1 MHQTRLLARAF
12 FTRLFESD
20 LMPDGLPQV
29 QLVIW
34 GMLLTATPSAAYAI
48 FSLLRYSKAQFIIP
62 LGPEFDADRLILITL
77 TMISIG
83 VVGLVIWDGVFPDR
97 RDVRVLGVLPIPTHR
112 FVFARL
118 GSLGR
123 VLVLFAT
130 PLCLLQSVAFGL
142 TVTGF
147 GAPISRIHGIAAHF
161 VTVAVACVFVFC
173 ALIAAQ
179 CLLLLL
185 FGKRA
190 AQAASVTFQVLF
202 AVGLVQLLYFLPD
215 LGRIVRAGGASH
227 EGLAT
232 VAALPPTW
240 FFALYEVLAG
250 TAGDSTTALA
260 KLAVELTVGTAVAAV
275 GLYAASYDRLSQ
287 RALEGV
293 ASRTS
298 ASVFRLAS
306 GSRWLKGLT
315 NRPVTNAVRAFTIQ
329 TLFRSRTHRMMFA
342 VYGGF
347 ALAIILSSAVSIALR
362 NNGAGFWQPGI
373 SMMSM
378 PLVAQFLLL
387 IAIRAIVAIPSE
399 PKARWMFRICEPADR
414 HAAVSGARD
423 AMLLLVVLPTTAFAL
438 LQGLVFWTIGAALA
452 HTTFTF
458 VVGRLL
464 TEILISRTGK
474 LPFACTYFPGSSRIF
489 SLWPLYMLAFF
500 FYTVVFAAIDRALS
514 SRPGKLAWFCL
525 AATVIAQIIVLY
537 RRHTLNALTALR
549 FEEEDPQ
556 AIFQGFQLSE
566 GLAAASL
573 GRGFAARGARF
584 DPASSTRLGESRP
597 TS

>member
-1 MHQTRLLARAF
+1 VHQTRLLARAF
-12 FTRLFESD
+12 FARLFESD

-34 GMLLTATPSAAYAI
+34 GMLLAATPNTAYAI
-48 FSLLRYSKAQFIIP
+48 FALLKYNRAQFFMP
-62 LGPEFDADRLILITL
+62 LGPEFDIDRLILITL
-77 TMISIG
+77 SMIAIG

-97 RDVRVLGVLPIPTHR
+97 RDVRVLGVLPIPTRR
-112 FVFARL
+112 FVVGRL
-118 GSLGR
+118 ASLGR
-123 VLVLFAT
+123 VLVLFAL

-142 TVTGF
+142 TVSGF

-161 VTVAVACVFVFC
+161 ATVALACVFVFS
-173 ALIAAQ
+173 ALITAQ

-185 FGKRA
+185 FGRRA

-202 AVGLVQLLYFLPD
+202 AVGLVQLLYFLPE
-215 LGRIVRAGGASH
+215 LGRSLRAGGASH
-227 EGLAT
+227 EGLVT
-232 VAALPPTW
+232 LWALPPTW
-240 FFALYEVLAG
+240 FFGVYEQLAG
-250 TAGDSTTALA
+250 TAGTNSAALGR
-260 KLAVELTVGTAVAAV
+260 LAVQVTLAAAVAAV
-275 GLYAASYDRLSQ
+275 GLYAASYERLSQ

-293 ASRTS
+293 APRAS
-298 ASVFRLAS
+298 AFRPTLRN
-306 GSRWLKGLT
+306 RWLAGVL
-315 NRPVTNAVRAFTIQ
+315 NRPVTHAVRAFTIR

-362 NNGAGFWQPGI
+362 NGGAGFWQPGI

-387 IAIRAIVAIPSE
+387 MAIRGIVAIPSE
-399 PKARWMFRICEPADR
+399 PKARWVFRACEPADR

-438 LQGLVFWTIGAALA
+438 VQGLVFWTVSAALSHA
-452 HTTFTF
+452 AFTF

-464 TEILISRTGK
+464 AEILIARTGK
-474 LPFACTYFPGSSRIF
+474 LPFACTYFPGNSRIF
-489 SLWPLYMLAFF
+489 SLWPLYLLAFF
-500 FYTVVFAAIDRALS
+500 FYTLVFAAIDRALA

-525 AATVIAQIIVLY
+525 AATVAAEIIVLY
-537 RRHTLNALTALR
+537 RRYTLNGLTGLR

-566 GLAAASL
+566 GLAALPRTDDGVNAS
-573 GRGFAARGARF
+573 RGFRAE
-584 DPASSTRLGESRP
+584 PVP
-597 TS
+597 

>member
-34 GMLLTATPSAAYAI
+34 GMLLAATPNTAYAI
-48 FSLLRYSKAQFIIP
+48 FALLKYNRLQFVMP
-62 LGPEFDADRLILITL
+62 LGSEFDVDRLILITL
-77 TMISIG
+77 SMISIG

-147 GAPISRIHGIAAHF
+147 GAPISRIHGITAHF
-161 VTVAVACVFVFC
+161 ATVALACAFVFS
-173 ALIAAQ
+173 ALITAQ

-185 FGKRA
+185 FGRRA

-202 AVGLVQLLYFLPD
+202 AVGLVQLLYFLPE
-215 LGRIVRAGGASH
+215 LGRIVRAGGTSH
-227 EGLAT
+227 EELST
-232 VAALPPTW
+232 VAVLPPTW
-240 FFALYEVLAG
+240 FFGLYEQLAG
-250 TAGDSTTALA
+250 TADANSAALGR
-260 KLAVELTVGTAVAAV
+260 LAVELTIAAAIAAV
-275 GLYAASYDRLSQ
+275 GFYAASYDRLSQ

-293 ASRTS
+293 APRASRS
-298 ASVFRLAS
+298 AFRPARRIS
-306 GSRWLKGLT
+306 WFAGAAH
-315 NRPVTNAVRAFTIQ
+315 RPVTHAVRAFTMR
-329 TLFRSRTHRMMFA
+329 TLFRSRTHRMMLA

-347 ALAIILSSAVSIALR
+347 ALAIIVSSAVSIAFR
-362 NNGAGFWQPGI
+362 NRGAGFWEPGI

-399 PKARWMFRICEPADR
+399 PKARWVFRVCEPADR
-414 HAAVSGARD
+414 HAAVSGARE
-423 AMLLLVVLPTTAFAL
+423 AMLLLVVLPTTVFAL
-438 LQGLVFWTIGAALA
+438 VQGLVFWKPGAALSHA
-452 HTTFTF
+452 AFTF
-458 VVGRLL
+458 VLGRLL
-464 TEILISRTGK
+464 AEILIVRTGK
-474 LPFACTYFPGSSRIF
+474 LPFACTYFPGNSRIF
-489 SLWPLYMLAFF
+489 SLWPIYLLAFF
-500 FYTVVFAAIDRALS
+500 FYTVVFAVVDRALS

-525 AATVIAQIIVLY
+525 SATVLAEMIVLY
-537 RRHTLNALTALR
+537 RKHVLNALTGLR
-549 FEEEDPQ
+549 FDEEDPQ

-566 GLAAASL
+566 GLAALPRTDQELNAS
-573 GRGFAARGARF
+573 RGFRAE
-584 DPASSTRLGESRP
+584 PVP
-597 TS
+597 

>member
-20 LMPDGLPQV
+20 LMPEGLPQV

-34 GMLLTATPSAAYAI
+34 GMLLAATPNTAYAI
-48 FSLLRYSKAQFIIP
+48 FALLKYNRAQFVMP
-62 LGPEFDADRLILITL
+62 LGPEFDVDRLILITL
-77 TMISIG
+77 SMIAIG

-112 FVFARL
+112 FVLARL
-118 GSLGR
+118 ASLGR

-147 GAPISRIHGIAAHF
+147 GAPISRIHGISAHF
-161 VTVAVACVFVFC
+161 VTVAIACAFVFS
-173 ALIAAQ
+173 ALITAQ

-185 FGKRA
+185 FGRRA

-202 AVGLVQLLYFLPD
+202 AVGLVQLLFFLPE
-215 LGRIVRAGGASH
+215 LGRILRAGGAAH
-227 EGLAT
+227 EELST
-232 VAALPPTW
+232 LAALPPTW
-240 FFALYEVLAG
+240 FFGLYEVLAG
-250 TAGDSTTALA
+250 TAGANSAALA
-260 KLAVELTVGTAVAAV
+260 RLAVGLTIGAAMAAV
-275 GLYAASYDRLSQ
+275 GLYAASYGRLSQ

-293 ASRTS
+293 APRAS
-298 ASVFRLAS
+298 APAFRPV
-306 GSRWLKGLT
+306 GRSRWLGVFA
-315 NRPVTNAVRAFTIQ
+315 NRPVTEAVRAFTIR

-347 ALAIILSSAVSIALR
+347 AFAIILSSAVSIALR
-362 NNGAGFWQPGI
+362 NRGAGFWEPGI

-387 IAIRAIVAIPSE
+387 SAVRAIVGIPSE
-399 PKARWMFRICEPADR
+399 PKARWVFRVSEPGNR
-414 HAAVSGARD
+414 HAAVNGLRD
-423 AMLLLVVLPTTAFAL
+423 AMLVLVVLPTTAFAL
-438 LQGLVFWTIGAALA
+438 VQGVVFWSPAAA
-452 HTTFTF
+452 ISHTAFTF

-464 TEILISRTGK
+464 AEILMSRTGK

-489 SLWPLYMLAFF
+489 SLWPIYLLAFF

-525 AATVIAQIIVLY
+525 AAIVVAEVIVLY
-537 RRHTLNALTALR
+537 RRHVLNAMPGLR

-566 GLAAASL
+566 GLAAAPREAATKSVV
-573 GRGFAARGARF
+573 RSPRSAARAEPF
-584 DPASSTRLGESRP
+584 EAMK
-597 TS
+597 

>member
-1 MHQTRLLARAF
+1 VHQTRLLARAF

-34 GMLLTATPSAAYAI
+34 GMLLAATPTTAYAI
-48 FSLLRYSKAQFIIP
+48 FALLKYNRAQFVMP
-62 LGPEFDADRLILITL
+62 LGPEFDTDRLILITL
-77 TMISIG
+77 SMIAIG

-161 VTVAVACVFVFC
+161 ATVAVACVFVFC

-179 CLLLLL
+179 CLLLLI

-215 LGRIVRAGGASH
+215 LGRVVRAGGASH
-227 EGLAT
+227 EGLSTLAG
-232 VAALPPTW
+232 LPPAW
-240 FFALYEVLAG
+240 FFALYERLAG
-250 TAGDSTTALA
+250 TAGASSTALA
-260 KLAVELTVGTAVAAV
+260 TLGLAVTAGTVIAAV

-293 ASRTS
+293 APRTS
-298 ASVFRLAS
+298 ASMFRPGA
-306 GSRWLKGLT
+306 SRWLTGLT
-315 NRPVTNAVRAFTIQ
+315 NRPVTNAVRIFTIQ
-329 TLFRSRTHRMMFA
+329 TLFRSRTHRMMLA

-399 PKARWMFRICEPADR
+399 PKARWMFRICEPTDR
-414 HAAVSGARD
+414 HAAVRGARD
-423 AMLLLVVLPTTAFAL
+423 AMMLLVVLPTTAFAL
-438 LQGLVFWTIGAALA
+438 LQGVVFWTLGTAVSHMA
-452 HTTFTF
+452 FTF

-464 TEILISRTGK
+464 TELLIPRTGK

-489 SLWPLYMLAFF
+489 SLWPLYLLAFF

-514 SRPGKLAWFCL
+514 SRPGKLAWFCV
-525 AATVIAQIIVLY
+525 AATVIAEIIVLY
-537 RRHTLNALTALR
+537 RRHVLNALSALR

-566 GLAAASL
+566 GLAAAP
-573 GRGFAARGARF
+573 RAAGPLSANPRSA
-584 DPASSTRLGESRP
+584 PP
-597 TS
+597 

>member
-1 MHQTRLLARAF
+1 MHQTRLLARSF

-34 GMLLTATPSAAYAI
+34 GMLLAATPSTAYAI
-48 FSLLRYSKAQFIIP
+48 LLPKKYVRAQLLMP

-77 TMISIG
+77 SMIAIG

-112 FVFARL
+112 FVLARL
-118 GSLGR
+118 ASLGR

-130 PLCLLQSVAFGL
+130 PLCLLQSVVFGL

-147 GAPISRIHGIAAHF
+147 GAPIWRIHGITAHF
-161 VTVAVACVFVFC
+161 ATVALACAFVFC

-185 FGKRA
+185 FGRRA

-202 AVGLVQLLYFLPD
+202 AVGLVQLLFFLPE
-215 LGRIVRAGGASH
+215 LGRILRAGGASH
-227 EGLAT
+227 EGLST
-232 VAALPPTW
+232 LSALPPTW
-240 FFALYEVLAG
+240 FFGLYEQLAG
-250 TAGDSTTALA
+250 TADANSAALGR
-260 KLAVELTVGTAVAAV
+260 LAIELTIGAAITAI

-293 ASRTS
+293 APRASAFRPTVRSR
-298 ASVFRLAS
+298 RLA
-306 GSRWLKGLT
+306 GT
-315 NRPVTNAVRAFTIQ
+315 VNHPVAHAVRAFTIR

-347 ALAIILSSAVSIALR
+347 ALAFILSSAVSIALR
-362 NNGAGFWQPGI
+362 NHGAGFWQPGI

-399 PKARWMFRICEPADR
+399 PKARWVFRACEPADR
-414 HAAVSGARD
+414 HAALSGARD
-423 AMLLLVVLPTTAFAL
+423 AMLLLVVLPTTVFAL
-438 LQGLVFWTIGAALA
+438 VQGVVFWTLSAALA
-452 HTTFTF
+452 HAAFT
-458 VVGRLL
+458 VVLGRLL
-464 TEILISRTGK
+464 AEILISRTGK
-474 LPFACTYFPGSSRIF
+474 LPFACTYFPGNSRIF
-489 SLWPLYMLAFF
+489 SLWPIYLLAFF
-500 FYTVVFAAIDRALS
+500 IYTVAFAAIDRALS
-514 SRPGKLAWFCL
+514 SRPGKLVWFCL
-525 AATVIAQIIVLY
+525 AATLAAQLIVLY
-537 RRHTLNALTALR
+537 RKHVLNALTSLR

-566 GLAAASL
+566 GLAALPRTEPGLNAS
-573 GRGFAARGARF
+573 RGFRAE
-584 DPASSTRLGESRP
+584 PVP
-597 TS
+597 

>member
-34 GMLLTATPSAAYAI
+34 GMLLAATPNTAYAI
-48 FSLLRYSKAQFIIP
+48 FALLKYNRAQFVMP
-62 LGPEFDADRLILITL
+62 LGPEFDVDRLILITL
-77 TMISIG
+77 SMIAIG
-83 VVGLVIWDGVFPDR
+83 VVGLVIWDGVFPDH

-112 FVFARL
+112 FVLARL
-118 GSLGR
+118 ASLGR

-147 GAPISRIHGIAAHF
+147 GAPISRIHGISAHF
-161 VTVAVACVFVFC
+161 VTVAIACAFVFS
-173 ALIAAQ
+173 ALITAQ

-185 FGKRA
+185 FGRRA

-202 AVGLVQLLYFLPD
+202 AVGLVQLLFFLPE
-215 LGRIVRAGGASH
+215 LGRILRAGGASH
-227 EGLAT
+227 EQLST
-232 VAALPPTW
+232 LAALPPTW
-240 FFALYEVLAG
+240 FFGLYELLAG
-250 TAGDSTTALA
+250 TAGANSAALA
-260 KLAVELTVGTAVAAV
+260 RLAVGLTIGAALAAI

-293 ASRTS
+293 APRAS
-298 ASVFRLAS
+298 AAGFRPA
-306 GSRWLKGLT
+306 GRSRWLAGFA
-315 NRPVTNAVRAFTIQ
+315 NRPVTEAVRAFTIR

-347 ALAIILSSAVSIALR
+347 AVAIILSSAVSIALR
-362 NNGAGFWQPGI
+362 NRGAGFWEPGI
-373 SMMSM
+373 GMMSM

-387 IAIRAIVAIPSE
+387 SAVRAIVGIPSE
-399 PKARWMFRICEPADR
+399 PKARWVFRVAEPANR
-414 HAAVSGARD
+414 HAAVSGLRD
-423 AMLLLVVLPTTAFAL
+423 AMLLLIVVPTTVFAL
-438 LQGLVFWTIGAALA
+438 VQGAVFWTPGAAISHA
-452 HTTFTF
+452 AFTF

-464 TEILISRTGK
+464 AEILVSRTGK

-489 SLWPLYMLAFF
+489 SLWPLYLLAFF

-525 AATVIAQIIVLY
+525 AAFIAAEIIVLY
-537 RRHTLNALTALR
+537 RRHALNAMPGLR

-566 GLAAASL
+566 GLAAAPRSAV
-573 GRGFAARGARF
+573 REQPTFPVSPSA
-584 DPASSTRLGESRP
+584 PAP
-597 TS
+597 

>member
-1 MHQTRLLARAF
+1 VHQTRLLARAF

-34 GMLLTATPSAAYAI
+34 GMLLAATPNTAYAI
-48 FSLLRYSKAQFIIP
+48 FALLKYNRAQFLMP

-77 TMISIG
+77 SMIAIG

-112 FVFARL
+112 FVLARL
-118 GSLGR
+118 ASLGR
-123 VLVLFAT
+123 VFVLFAT

-147 GAPISRIHGIAAHF
+147 GAQISRIHGITAHF
-161 VTVAVACVFVFC
+161 ATVAIACAFVFS
-173 ALIAAQ
+173 ALITAQ
-179 CLLLLL
+179 CLLLLV
-185 FGKRA
+185 FGRRA

-202 AVGLVQLLYFLPD
+202 AVGLVQLLFFLPE
-215 LGRIVRAGGASH
+215 LGRILRAGGASH
-227 EGLAT
+227 EGLST
-232 VAALPPTW
+232 LSALPPTW
-240 FFALYEVLAG
+240 FFGLYEQLAG
-250 TAGDSTTALA
+250 TADPNSTALGR
-260 KLAVELTVGTAVAAV
+260 LAIELTIGTAITAI

-293 ASRTS
+293 APRT
-298 ASVFRLAS
+298 SVFRPTVRSRGLA
-306 GSRWLKGLT
+306 GGVHRQ
-315 NRPVTNAVRAFTIQ
+315 VTHAVRAFTIR

-362 NNGAGFWQPGI
+362 NHGEGFWQPGI

-399 PKARWMFRICEPADR
+399 PKARWVFRACEPADR
-414 HAAVSGARD
+414 HAAVNGARD
-423 AMLLLVVLPTTAFAL
+423 AMLLLVVLPTTVFAL
-438 LQGLVFWTIGAALA
+438 LQGAVFWTLSAAFSHA
-452 HTTFTF
+452 AFTF
-458 VVGRLL
+458 VLGRLL
-464 TEILISRTGK
+464 AEILLSRTGK
-474 LPFACTYFPGSSRIF
+474 LPFACTYFPGNSRIF
-489 SLWPLYMLAFF
+489 SLWPIYLVAFF
-500 FYTVVFAAIDRALS
+500 FYTVVFAVIDRALS

-525 AATVIAQIIVLY
+525 AATLIAQLLVLY
-537 RRHTLNALTALR
+537 RKHVLNALTALR

-566 GLAAASL
+566 GLAALPRTDQGLSAS
-573 GRGFAARGARF
+573 RGFRAE
-584 DPASSTRLGESRP
+584 PVP
-597 TS
+597 

>member
-34 GMLLTATPSAAYAI
+34 GMLLAATPNTAYAI
-48 FSLLRYSKAQFIIP
+48 FALLKYNRAQFVMP
-62 LGPEFDADRLILITL
+62 LGPEFDVDRLILITL
-77 TMISIG
+77 SMIAIG

-112 FVFARL
+112 FVLARL
-118 GSLGR
+118 SALGR

-147 GAPISRIHGIAAHF
+147 GASISRIHGISAHF
-161 VTVAVACVFVFC
+161 VIVAVACAFVFS
-173 ALIAAQ
+173 ALITAQ

-185 FGKRA
+185 FGRRA

-202 AVGLVQLLYFLPD
+202 AVGLVQLLFFLPE
-215 LGRIVRAGGASH
+215 LGRILRAGGASH
-227 EGLAT
+227 EKLST
-232 VAALPPTW
+232 LAALPPTW
-240 FFALYEVLAG
+240 FFGLYELLAG
-250 TAGDSTTALA
+250 TAGANSAALA
-260 KLAVELTVGTAVAAV
+260 RLAVGLTIGAALAAV

-287 RALEGV
+287 RALEGTAPR
-293 ASRTS
+293 ASAPALRPG
-298 ASVFRLAS
+298 AR
-306 GSRWLKGLT
+306 SRWRARFA
-315 NRPVTNAVRAFTIQ
+315 NRPVTEAVRAFTIR

-347 ALAIILSSAVSIALR
+347 AVAIILSSGVSIALR
-362 NNGAGFWQPGI
+362 NRGAGFWEPGI

-387 IAIRAIVAIPSE
+387 SAIRAIVGIPSE
-399 PKARWMFRICEPADR
+399 PKARWVFRVAEPANR
-414 HAAVSGARD
+414 HAAVSGLRD
-423 AMLLLVVLPTTAFAL
+423 AMLVLVVLPTTAFAL
-438 LQGLVFWTIGAALA
+438 VQGMVFWTLAAA
-452 HTTFTF
+452 ISHAAFTF

-464 TEILISRTGK
+464 AEILMSRTGK

-489 SLWPLYMLAFF
+489 SLWPLYLLAFF
-500 FYTVVFAAIDRALS
+500 FYTVVFAAIDRALA
-514 SRPGKLAWFCL
+514 SRPGKLAWFCV
-525 AATVIAQIIVLY
+525 AATVVAEMIVFY
-537 RRHTLNALTALR
+537 RRHVLNAMPGLR
-549 FEEEDPQ
+549 FDEEDPQ

-566 GLAAASL
+566 GLAAAP
-573 GRGFAARGARF
+573 REK
-584 DPASSTRLGESRP
+584 PAGESGPNGVRAESFEA
-597 TS
+597 TR

>member
-34 GMLLTATPSAAYAI
+34 GMLLAATPNTAYAI
-48 FSLLRYSKAQFIIP
+48 FALLKYNRLQFLMP
-62 LGPEFDADRLILITL
+62 LGPEFDVDRLILITL
-77 TMISIG
+77 SMIAIG

-97 RDVRVLGVLPIPTHR
+97 RDVRVLGVLPIPTRR
-112 FVFARL
+112 FVLARL
-118 GSLGR
+118 ASLGR

-147 GAPISRIHGIAAHF
+147 GAPISRIHGITAHF
-161 VTVAVACVFVFC
+161 ATVAIACVFVFC
-173 ALIAAQ
+173 ALITAQ

-185 FGKRA
+185 FGRRA

-202 AVGLVQLLYFLPD
+202 AVGLVQLLYFLPE
-215 LGRIVRAGGASH
+215 LGRILRAGGASH
-227 EGLAT
+227 EELST
-232 VAALPPTW
+232 LAALPPTW
-240 FFALYEVLAG
+240 FFGLYEQLAG
-250 TAGDSTTALA
+250 TADANSAALGR
-260 KLAVELTVGTAVAAV
+260 LAVELTIAAAIAAV

-293 ASRTS
+293 APRTS
-298 ASVFRLAS
+298 APAFRPAARSNRLA
-306 GSRWLKGLT
+306 GAV
-315 NRPVTNAVRAFTIQ
+315 NHPVTHAVRAFTIR

-347 ALAIILSSAVSIALR
+347 ALAIIVSSAVSIALR
-362 NNGAGFWQPGI
+362 NRGAGFWEPGI

-399 PKARWMFRICEPADR
+399 PKARWVFRVCEPADR

-438 LQGLVFWTIGAALA
+438 VQGLVFWTLSAALSHA
-452 HTTFTF
+452 AFTF
-458 VVGRLL
+458 VLGRLL
-464 TEILISRTGK
+464 AEILIVRTGK
-474 LPFACTYFPGSSRIF
+474 LPFACTYFPGNSRIF
-489 SLWPLYMLAFF
+489 SLWPIYMLAFF
-500 FYTVVFAAIDRALS
+500 FYTVVFAVIDRALS

-525 AATVIAQIIVLY
+525 AATVAAQIIVLY
-537 RRHTLNALTALR
+537 RKHVLNALPALR

-566 GLAAASL
+566 GLAALPRTDQEINAS
-573 GRGFAARGARF
+573 RRF
-584 DPASSTRLGESRP
+584 RAEPVP
-597 TS
+597 

>member
-1 MHQTRLLARAF
+1 MHQTGLLARAF

-34 GMLLTATPSAAYAI
+34 GMLLAATPNTAYAI
-48 FSLLRYSKAQFIIP
+48 FALLKYNRAQFVMP
-62 LGPEFDADRLILITL
+62 LGPEFDVDRLILITL
-77 TMISIG
+77 SMIAIG

-112 FVFARL
+112 FVLARL
-118 GSLGR
+118 ASLGR

-130 PLCLLQSVAFGL
+130 PLSLLQSVAFGL

-147 GAPISRIHGIAAHF
+147 GAPISRVHGIAAHF
-161 VTVAVACVFVFC
+161 VTVAIACAFVFS
-173 ALIAAQ
+173 ALITAQ

-185 FGKRA
+185 FGRRA
-190 AQAASVTFQVLF
+190 AQTASVTFQVLF
-202 AVGLVQLLYFLPD
+202 AVGLVQLLFFLPE
-215 LGRIVRAGGASH
+215 LGRILRAGGAAH
-227 EGLAT
+227 EELST
-232 VAALPPTW
+232 LAALPPTW
-240 FFALYEVLAG
+240 FFGLYELLAG
-250 TAGDSTTALA
+250 TAGANAAALA
-260 KLAVELTVGTAVAAV
+260 RLAVGLTIGAALSAV

-293 ASRTS
+293 APRTS
-298 ASVFRLAS
+298 APAFGPAGR
-306 GSRWLKGLT
+306 SRWLVGFAK
-315 NRPVTNAVRAFTIQ
+315 RPVTVAVRAFTIQ

-347 ALAIILSSAVSIALR
+347 AFAIVLSSAVSIALR
-362 NNGAGFWQPGI
+362 NGGAGFWEPGI

-387 IAIRAIVAIPSE
+387 SAIRAIVGIPSE
-399 PKARWMFRICEPADR
+399 PKARWVFRVSEPANR
-414 HAAVSGARD
+414 HAAVSGLRD

-438 LQGLVFWTIGAALA
+438 VQGVVFWTPGAAISHA
-452 HTTFTF
+452 AFTF

-464 TEILISRTGK
+464 TEILMSRTGK
-474 LPFACTYFPGSSRIF
+474 LPFACTYFPGSSGIF
-489 SLWPLYMLAFF
+489 SLWPLYLLAFF

-525 AATVIAQIIVLY
+525 AAIVVAETIVLY
-537 RRHTLNALTALR
+537 RGHVLNAMPGLR

-566 GLAAASL
+566 GLAAAP
-573 GRGFAARGARF
+573 RENAAGGSVGPGPGNRAEPF
-584 DPASSTRLGESRP
+584 EATR
-597 TS
+597 

>member
-1 MHQTRLLARAF
+1 VHQTRLLARAF

-34 GMLLTATPSAAYAI
+34 GMLLAATPNTAYAI
-48 FSLLRYSKAQFIIP
+48 FALLKYNRAQFVMP
-62 LGPEFDADRLILITL
+62 LGPEFDVDRLILITL
-77 TMISIG
+77 SMIAIG

-112 FVFARL
+112 FVLARL
-118 GSLGR
+118 ASLGR

-147 GAPISRIHGIAAHF
+147 GAPISRIHGISAHF
-161 VTVAVACVFVFC
+161 VTVAIACAFVFS
-173 ALIAAQ
+173 ALITAQ

-185 FGKRA
+185 FGRRA

-202 AVGLVQLLYFLPD
+202 AVGLVQLLFFLPE
-215 LGRIVRAGGASH
+215 LGRILRAGGASH
-227 EGLAT
+227 EELST
-232 VAALPPTW
+232 LAALPPTW
-240 FFALYEVLAG
+240 FFGLYEVLAG
-250 TAGDSTTALA
+250 AAGANSAALA
-260 KLAVELTVGTAVAAV
+260 RLAVGLTIGAAMAAV

-293 ASRTS
+293 APRAS
-298 ASVFRLAS
+298 APAFRPV
-306 GSRWLKGLT
+306 GRGRWLGVFA
-315 NRPVTNAVRAFTIQ
+315 NRPVTEAVRAFTIR

-347 ALAIILSSAVSIALR
+347 AFAIILSSAVSIALR
-362 NNGAGFWQPGI
+362 NRGAGFWEPGI

-387 IAIRAIVAIPSE
+387 SAVRAIVGIPSE
-399 PKARWMFRICEPADR
+399 PKARWVFRVSEPGNR
-414 HAAVSGARD
+414 HAAVNGLRD
-423 AMLLLVVLPTTAFAL
+423 AMLVLVVLPTTAFAL
-438 LQGLVFWTIGAALA
+438 VQGVVFWSPAAA
-452 HTTFTF
+452 ISHTAFTF

-464 TEILISRTGK
+464 AEILMSRTGK

-489 SLWPLYMLAFF
+489 SLWPIYLLAFF
-500 FYTVVFAAIDRALS
+500 FYAVVFAVIDRALS

-525 AATVIAQIIVLY
+525 AAIVVAETIVLY
-537 RRHTLNALTALR
+537 RRHVLNAMPGLR

-556 AIFQGFQLSE
+556 AIFQGFHLSE
-566 GLAAASL
+566 GLAAAPRATPVAVVPDL
-573 GRGFAARGARF
+573 ERGILNRAPPSA
-584 DPASSTRLGESRP
+584 
-597 TS
+597 